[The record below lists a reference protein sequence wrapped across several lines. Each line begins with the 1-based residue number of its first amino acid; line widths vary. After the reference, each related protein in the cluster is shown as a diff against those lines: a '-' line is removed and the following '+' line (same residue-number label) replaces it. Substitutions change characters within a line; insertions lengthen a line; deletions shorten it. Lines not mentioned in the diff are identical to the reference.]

1 MRIVLIRHGRTE
13 ANEKMLY
20 YGRTDL
26 PLSEG
31 GRAALRAMREAGGY
45 PDVTGLRVYTS
56 GMLRTEETL
65 EILFGEREHS
75 AVPALREMDFGAFE
89 MRHYEELKDDSAF
102 QAWCEGDNESNVTPG
117 GESGKQSQARAVA
130 AFEELCRRG
139 EDFLLVAH
147 GGPIAAIMRH
157 LFPQEGKT
165 WFQWMTGN
173 GMGYAI
179 ELDGEKKI
187 WYTVPAGGEDHGG

>member
-1 MRIVLIRHGRTE
+1 MRILLIRHGRTE
-13 ANEKMLY
+13 ANERMLY

-31 GRAALRAMREAGGY
+31 GRTDLHAMREKGGY
-45 PDVTGLRVYTS
+45 PDITGLRVYTS

-65 EILFGEREHS
+65 EILFGEREHV

-89 MRHYEELKDDSAF
+89 MRSYEELKDDPDF
-102 QAWCEGDNESNVTPG
+102 CLWCEGDNESNVTPG
-117 GESGKQSQARAVA
+117 GESGKQSQARAIA
-130 AFEELCRRG
+130 GFEELRRRG

-157 LFPQEGKT
+157 LFPEEGKS
-165 WFQWMTGN
+165 WFEWMTGN
-173 GMGYAI
+173 GKGFWI
-179 ELDGEKKI
+179 ELNGEEKR
-187 WYTVPAGGEDHGG
+187 WNAVPASGEEHG